1 MFKSNSL
8 FRALMV
14 RVLVTDQVDE
24 YIVRTLKDR
33 GVEVDYRP
41 GIGRDELLKIVPDYE
56 VLIVRGRTKVTRD
69 VIDAGKRLRV
79 IARAGVGLDNIDVEY
94 AKARGI
100 DVINAP
106 EGSTQSVA
114 ELVIGFMVVAAR
126 LIALQDRLV
135 KGGEW
140 PKGKYVGVELFGKT
154 LGVIGFGRIG
164 QRVAELARA
173 IGMEV
178 VAYDIVDIS
187 NRARVIGVKPVGFE
201 DLLRVSDVISIH
213 VSLTPSARHM
223 IGEREFGLMKRGV
236 IIINTSRGE
245 VIDGR
250 ALLKALNDGV
260 VAAAALDVLE
270 HEPPVEDWERE
281 LVNHPRVVVTPHI
294 GAETQ
299 EAQRR
304 IAEILVDKLLRII
317 EAKRI

>member
-1 MFKSNSL
+1 
-8 FRALMV
+8 
-14 RVLVTDQVDE
+14 
-24 YIVRTLKDR
+24 
-33 GVEVDYRP
+33 
-41 GIGRDELLKIVPDYE
+41 
-56 VLIVRGRTKVTRD
+56 
-69 VIDAGKRLRV
+69 
-79 IARAGVGLDNIDVEY
+79 
-94 AKARGI
+94 
-100 DVINAP
+100 
-106 EGSTQSVA
+106 
-114 ELVIGFMVVAAR
+114 
-126 LIALQDRLV
+126 LV

-140 PKGKYVGVELFGKT
+140 PKGKYVGTELFGKT

-187 NRARVIGVKPVGFE
+187 SRARAIGVKPVGFE

-223 IGEREFGLMKRGV
+223 IGEGEFGLMKRGV

>member
-1 MFKSNSL
+1 
-8 FRALMV
+8 MV

-41 GIGRDELLKIVPDYE
+41 GIGRDELLKVVPDYE

-94 AKARGI
+94 ARARGI

-140 PKGKYVGVELFGKT
+140 PKGKYVGTELFGKT

-164 QRVAELARA
+164 QRVAELAKA

-294 GAETQ
+294 GAETK

>member
-1 MFKSNSL
+1 
-8 FRALMV
+8 MV

-140 PKGKYVGVELFGKT
+140 PKGKYVGELFGKT

-164 QRVAELARA
+164 QRVAELAKA

-187 NRARVIGVKPVGFE
+187 SRARVIGVKPVGFE